1 MRLGGLTAAALIAAA
16 LIPIPLA
23 QPADAT
29 SHASPTGHRFG
40 RDEIVARIS
49 AYGGVVWG
57 KVNVSYR
64 LNGKTVRLRTCTRR
78 TCKYWPPHGV
88 VMTLI
93 AHPRAKRVWR
103 FRSWIVHNGGY
114 LSHAYSKTL
123 TMRIRSHIFNNVN
136 EFKARVKANFY
147 YP

>member
-1 MRLGGLTAAALIAAA
+1 MMGGVVRVAVVAAAFIVS
-16 LIPIPLA
+16 PVVTS
-23 QPADAT
+23 ADAT
-29 SHASPTGHRFG
+29 SRATPAGHRLV

-64 LNGKTVRLRTCTRR
+64 LNDKTVRFRTCTRR
-78 TCKYWPPHGV
+78 TCKYWPPHGAV
-88 VMTLI
+88 IRLI
-93 AHPRAKRVWR
+93 ARPRAERVWR
-103 FRSWIVHNGGY
+103 FRSWIVHNGGS
-114 LSHAYSKTL
+114 LSHVYLRTL
-123 TMRIRSHIFNNVN
+123 TIRIRGHIFNNGN